1 MPCLWCAKNN
11 FIFSFSWVFC
21 VGSLDLRKPFRQS
34 HSTAKTELNKKRE
47 VEFSL
52 SVENVITLATDIPKS
67 EYICCRWIF
76 YLFFAYRFWL
86 FTHTYTQLAL
96 FIHSLSLVLSLSL
109 VRSFGCSLCQL
120 TIAWME
126 ETNKKIQWK
135 LFFKLW
141 MRLCV
146 WIIFFFQWKHNTQTF
161 TQCRLRETNDLEQL
175 VMTPLITIEQLKRNY
190 GRFFFWF
197 FRFMKLFLSIDHT
210 NWNSC
215 DSNSPV
221 NELHQESPFELCFV
235 VECVKLLPFLF

>member
-1 MPCLWCAKNN
+1 MPCLWCAKTILYSHFNGY
-11 FIFSFSWVFC
+11 FVLGRSFC
-21 VGSLDLRKPFRQS
+21 VNHSDKVTAPQKQSWTKRERWNFLYPLKMSSHWRQTYQKVNTFVADGYSIYFLHTDSGFSPIHTHSWHCSFTHYHLCSRS
-34 HSTAKTELNKKRE
+34 HSFVHLVAHCVNWQLHEWKKP
-47 VEFSL
+47 
-52 SVENVITLATDIPKS
+52 T
-67 EYICCRWIF
+67 
-76 YLFFAYRFWL
+76 
-86 FTHTYTQLAL
+86 
-96 FIHSLSLVLSLSL
+96 
-109 VRSFGCSLCQL
+109 
-120 TIAWME
+120 
-126 ETNKKIQWK
+126 KKK

-146 WIIFFFQWKHNTQTF
+146 WVNFFFQWKHNTQTF